1 MNALPDARTSLA
13 QLLALNRTV
22 AVVLLAVLLFGLG
35 EQLWEPFM
43 SVYLA
48 AEVKLMKKTAL
59 AGGSLPA
66 LTLALVGAYAFLRNL
81 FEGFCFIGGGQLTAR
96 LGDRGSL
103 LLFGL
108 LTVAGYVLFLAWQA
122 PAAAVVA
129 ALLILGWE
137 PLSVPVTFTTVG
149 ATVGLPG
156 RGMAF
161 ALQSIQKRLPKMLG
175 PLLAGFVLYRAELA
189 LGSPEAGRIAGMRW
203 LVGLALVLGLA
214 SLLIQVRWMPHRKP
228 PPPVPSREVLRQMHP
243 TLRRLLLA
251 EVFKRWCDWM
261 VREFAVLYVVVVRGV
276 PVEAAGVFLAVQ
288 HLTAL
293 LTYLPVGRLTRTVGL
308 QPFIGVTFVFF
319 ALFPL
324 ALALLPGGWWLVL
337 AFVVNG
343 LRETGEPARKALIT
357 SLLPEEVRARGVGLY
372 WGLRS
377 FAICPAS
384 LAGAAAWYWLGPQAL
399 LYAAAGLGAV
409 GAALYY
415 LLCRGPVLPEPA
427 RFGEDRA

>member
-1 MNALPDARTSLA
+1 MNAQPEARPSLA
-13 QLLALNRTV
+13 QFLALNRTV
-22 AVVLLAVLLFGLG
+22 AVVLLAVLFFGLG

-48 AEVKLMKKTAL
+48 AEVKLMKKAATA
-59 AGGSLPA
+59 AGSVGAEVLW
-66 LTLALVGAYAFLRNL
+66 LVGAYAFVRNL
-81 FEGFCFIGGGQLTAR
+81 FEGFCYIGGGQLTAR
-96 LGDRGSL
+96 LGDRGSF

-108 LTVAGYVLFLAWQA
+108 LTVAGYVLFLAWQT
-122 PAAAVVA
+122 PAAAVLA

-149 ATVGLPG
+149 STVGLSG

-189 LGSPEAGRIAGMRW
+189 LGSKELGRVVGMRW
-203 LVGLALVLGLA
+203 LVGLSLLLGVA
-214 SLLIQVRWMPHRKP
+214 SLLIQLRWMPHREP
-228 PPPVPSREVLRQMHP
+228 PPAGPSSREVLRRMHP
-243 TLRRLLLA
+243 TLRRLWLA

-261 VREFAVLYVVVVRGV
+261 VREFAVLYVVAARGV
-276 PVEAAGVFLAVQ
+276 SVEAAGVFLAVQ

-324 ALALLPGGWWLVL
+324 TLALLPVGWLVL

-415 LLCRGPVLPEPA
+415 LLCRGPVAWPEKGTRP
-427 RFGEDRA
+427 